1 MTSRRSPS
9 ALARRAAAVCSAAPP
24 SGAAKSR
31 TKVHMEVD
39 IGGGRNGRIALY
51 DGADP
56 RVLAAQFVREHR
68 LAPAISEKLAG
79 LIQRTMQENGIAG

>member
-1 MTSRRSPS
+1 MQ
-9 ALARRAAAVCSAAPP
+9 
-24 SGAAKSR
+24 
-31 TKVHMEVD
+31 VD

-79 LIQRTMQENGIAG
+79 LIQRTMQENGIAS